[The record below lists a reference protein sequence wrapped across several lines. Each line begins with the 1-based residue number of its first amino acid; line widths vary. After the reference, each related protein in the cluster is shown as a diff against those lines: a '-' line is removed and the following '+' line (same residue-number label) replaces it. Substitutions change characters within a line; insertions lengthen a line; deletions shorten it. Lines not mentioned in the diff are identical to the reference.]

1 MKNIFLLTGFCI
13 TLLFLSGCSQRIDAD
28 VVSNQVPLI
37 AATSKES
44 TISSAP
50 SYIETAGTND
60 SDITNV
66 YSNPIDAYFIPR
78 LNNYSCEVELR
89 DYQDAYLVVW
99 RDEYKNVMKWMYSK
113 CIYQEDK
120 DNLSAY
126 EDSVSQLI
134 KSTETVSL
142 TNWSDIYKTPPAKR
156 FPGNTWGNGT
166 RSALNQLEAEI
177 YRDAS
182 MRFIDKNYTFLKR
195 DYSAV
200 EIPE

>member
-13 TLLFLSGCSQRIDAD
+13 TLLFLSGCSQRIDSN

-37 AATSKES
+37 AAPSQES
-44 TISSAP
+44 TTSP
-50 SYIETAGTND
+50 TTSYIETASAND
-60 SDITNV
+60 SDITNA
-66 YSNPIDAYFIPR
+66 YSNPIDAYFIPL

-89 DYQDAYLVVW
+89 DYQDAYVVVW

-113 CIYQEDK
+113 CVYQEDK

-126 EDSVSQLI
+126 ENSVSQLI
-134 KSTETVSL
+134 ESTETVSL
-142 TNWSDIYKTPPAKR
+142 TNWSDIYKTPPKKR
-156 FPGNTWGNGT
+156 FPGVIWGNGT

-182 MRFIDKNYTFLKR
+182 MRFIDKKYNFLKR